1 MSERGEE
8 ITMQCVYGKCDVY
21 VCVWKERERESES
34 EETSRVALAIL
45 DAFPLPTFGRDALFA
60 SFAKNYRIAFP
71 SHRNGLYLCI
81 SQMTEF
87 HLFHPKHAR
96 IDSLRK
102 HMTVSGITSYTV
114 RSTTTSEEQ
123 TLDFIAYPCTHS
135 MTSSVLVL
143 VRVLNQHRR
152 R

>member
-71 SHRNGLYLCI
+71 SHRNGLYF
-81 SQMTEF
+81 TYD
-87 HLFHPKHAR
+87 R
-96 IDSLRK
+96 IPSNPPGTRENL
-102 HMTVSGITSYTV
+102 
-114 RSTTTSEEQ
+114 
-123 TLDFIAYPCTHS
+123 
-135 MTSSVLVL
+135 
-143 VRVLNQHRR
+143 
-152 R
+152 

>member
-1 MSERGEE
+1 MSEGSEE

-21 VCVWKERERESES
+21 VCVWKERERERKHRGSRLLYSTRFHFRLSAVTRFSRPSPRIIES
-34 EETSRVALAIL
+34 RFPAIVMV
-45 DAFPLPTFGRDALFA
+45 
-60 SFAKNYRIAFP
+60 S
-71 SHRNGLYLCI
+71 I

-87 HLFHPKHAR
+87 HLIHPEHVR
-96 IDSLRK
+96 IYSVRK
-102 HMTVSGITSYTV
+102 HTTVSGISSYTV

-152 R
+152 G